1 VKELSIITKIS
12 KCLNPFENTFA
23 IFVLVRRIPLLE
35 FRDGIC
41 LLAYMKTKT
50 NKRSKQMNRK
60 KIITTSKQAQLM
72 AVAIIAA
79 SVVAAA
85 MIVGINNG
93 QNLQKVI
100 AQEAYPS
107 GKNTKETTNEH
118 KIASA
123 ASSSTNA
130 AAVAVKAVNPNQSTS
145 KEFWINTVHLDGM
158 TNINAGVKCDTC
170 PQNTPLHPPEKP
182 PVNSTIPT
190 GGGFRIVEPNKVG
203 AWDFRSF
210 TFAPDQ
216 IVVNQ
221 GDKVTLHFIG
231 VQGAH
236 HVIDVQGID
245 TFELMRGQIH
255 TVSFVAN
262 NPGTITYI
270 CHVHLP
276 NMVGQIL
283 VLPKAA
289 VV

>member
-1 VKELSIITKIS
+1 
-12 KCLNPFENTFA
+12 
-23 IFVLVRRIPLLE
+23 
-35 FRDGIC
+35 
-41 LLAYMKTKT
+41 MKTKID
-50 NKRSKQMNRK
+50 KRSMNMNQK
-60 KIITTSKQAQLM
+60 KIITSKKTQLT

-79 SVVAAA
+79 SVIVAAA
-85 MIVGINNG
+85 MIIGINNS
-93 QNLQKVI
+93 QNLQKVM
-100 AQEAYPS
+100 AQEVYPS
-107 GKNTKETTNEH
+107 GTSKTAKETTANEY
-118 KIASA
+118 KTAAA

-130 AAVAVKAVNPNQSTS
+130 VVVKAVSPNQSTN

-170 PQNTPLHPPEKP
+170 PQNTPLHPPEQP

-190 GGGFRIVEPNKVG
+190 GGGFRITEPNKVG

-236 HVIDVQGID
+236 HVITVDGVG

-255 TVSFVAN
+255 TVSFLAN
-262 NPGTITYI
+262 NPGTINYS
-270 CHVHLP
+270 CHVHMP

-289 VV
+289 TV

>member
-1 VKELSIITKIS
+1 MNKKKI
-12 KCLNPFENTFA
+12 K
-23 IFVLVRRIPLLE
+23 
-35 FRDGIC
+35 
-41 LLAYMKTKT
+41 
-50 NKRSKQMNRK
+50 SKQTWLIALAIMAAISVTTVISGISGQTLQKAFAENYSYG
-60 KIITTSKQAQLM
+60 TTSSA
-72 AVAIIAA
+72 
-79 SVVAAA
+79 
-85 MIVGINNG
+85 
-93 QNLQKVI
+93 
-100 AQEAYPS
+100 
-107 GKNTKETTNEH
+107 TTT
-118 KIASA
+118 ASA
-123 ASSSTNA
+123 SNA
-130 AAVAVKAVNPNQSTS
+130 TTFKTVNPNQSTN

-158 TNINAGVKCDTC
+158 TNVHPGVKCDTC
-170 PQNTPLHPPEKP
+170 PQNTPLHPAEQP
-182 PVNSTIPT
+182 PANSTIPA
-190 GGGFRIVEPNKVG
+190 GGGFRITEPNKVG

-210 TFAPDQ
+210 TFSPDQ

-236 HVIDVQGID
+236 HVISVEGVD

-289 VV
+289 A

>member
-1 VKELSIITKIS
+1 MNQKKMIT
-12 KCLNPFENTFA
+12 
-23 IFVLVRRIPLLE
+23 
-35 FRDGIC
+35 
-41 LLAYMKTKT
+41 
-50 NKRSKQMNRK
+50 
-60 KIITTSKQAQLM
+60 TTSKQAQLT

-79 SVVAAA
+79 SVIVVAA

-93 QNLQKVI
+93 QNLQKVM
-100 AQEAYPS
+100 AQEVYPS
-107 GKNTKETTNEH
+107 GTSTTATTNEY
-118 KIASA
+118 KTVA
-123 ASSSTNA
+123 ASSSTTAAA
-130 AAVAVKAVNPNQSTS
+130 AAVKVVNTNQSTN
-145 KEFWINTVHLDGM
+145 KEFWINTVHLDGT
-158 TNINAGVKCDTC
+158 TNINASVISDTS
-170 PQNTPLHPPEKP
+170 PQNTPTHPPEKP
-182 PVNSTIPT
+182 PVNSTIPA

-236 HVIDVQGID
+236 HVITVDGVG

-255 TVSFVAN
+255 TVSFTAN
-262 NPGTITYI
+262 SPGTINYS
-270 CHVHLP
+270 CHVHMP

-289 VV
+289 TV

>member
-1 VKELSIITKIS
+1 
-12 KCLNPFENTFA
+12 
-23 IFVLVRRIPLLE
+23 
-35 FRDGIC
+35 
-41 LLAYMKTKT
+41 M
-50 NKRSKQMNRK
+50 RSKNMNRRK
-60 KIITTSKQAQLM
+60 ITTSKQTQIM
-72 AVAIIAA
+72 AVAIIAT
-79 SVVAAA
+79 SVIAAA
-85 MIVGINNG
+85 MIIGINNG
-93 QNLQKVI
+93 QNLQKVM
-100 AQEAYPS
+100 AQEVYPS
-107 GKNTKETTNEH
+107 GTSKTTATETSNEYNTALATNSGTTASAVKVVSPNQTTN
-118 KIASA
+118 
-123 ASSSTNA
+123 
-130 AAVAVKAVNPNQSTS
+130 
-145 KEFWINTVHLDGM
+145 KEFWINTVHFDGM

-170 PQNTPLHPPEKP
+170 PQNTPTHPPEQP

-190 GGGFRIVEPNKVG
+190 GGGFRITEPNKVG

-236 HVIDVQGID
+236 HVIDVQGVD

-289 VV
+289 V

>member
-1 VKELSIITKIS
+1 
-12 KCLNPFENTFA
+12 
-23 IFVLVRRIPLLE
+23 
-35 FRDGIC
+35 
-41 LLAYMKTKT
+41 MKTKVD
-50 NKRSKQMNRK
+50 KRSKNMNRK
-60 KIITTSKQAQLM
+60 KIISTTSKQTQLM

-79 SVVAAA
+79 SVIVAA
-85 MIVGINNG
+85 MIVGINNNN
-93 QNLQKVI
+93 QNIQKVM
-100 AQEAYPS
+100 AQEVYQS
-107 GKNTKETTNEH
+107 GTSKTTAAANEY
-118 KIASA
+118 KTA
-123 ASSSTNA
+123 AAAAANSSSTNA
-130 AAVAVKAVNPNQSTS
+130 ASVAVTAVKAINPNQSTS

-170 PQNTPLHPPEKP
+170 PQNTPTHPPEKP

-190 GGGFRIVEPNKVG
+190 GGGFRITPPNKVG

-236 HVIDVQGID
+236 HVITVDGVD

-262 NPGTITYI
+262 NPGTINYS
-270 CHVHLP
+270 CHVHMP

-289 VV
+289 TTTV

>member
-1 VKELSIITKIS
+1 
-12 KCLNPFENTFA
+12 
-23 IFVLVRRIPLLE
+23 
-35 FRDGIC
+35 
-41 LLAYMKTKT
+41 MKTKID
-50 NKRSKQMNRK
+50 KRSKNMNRK
-60 KIITTSKQAQLM
+60 KIISTTSKQTQLM

-79 SVVAAA
+79 SVIAAA
-85 MIVGINNG
+85 MIVGINNNG
-93 QNLQKVI
+93 QNLQKVM
-100 AQEAYPS
+100 AQQVYPS
-107 GKNTKETTNEH
+107 GTSKTETAKTSNEY
-118 KIASA
+118 KTAPAA

-130 AAVAVKAVNPNQSTS
+130 AVTVVKAVSPNQSTS

-170 PQNTPLHPPEKP
+170 PQNTPTHPPEKP

-216 IVVNQ
+216 VVVNQ

-236 HVIDVQGID
+236 HVITIDGVD

-262 NPGTITYI
+262 NPGTITYS
-270 CHVHLP
+270 CHVHMP

-289 VV
+289 TTV

>member
-1 VKELSIITKIS
+1 
-12 KCLNPFENTFA
+12 
-23 IFVLVRRIPLLE
+23 
-35 FRDGIC
+35 
-41 LLAYMKTKT
+41 MKTKID
-50 NKRSKQMNRK
+50 KRSKNMNQK
-60 KIITTSKQAQLM
+60 KIITSKTKQTQLM

-79 SVVAAA
+79 SVITAA

-93 QNLQKVI
+93 QNLQKVL
-100 AQEAYPS
+100 AQDEVYPS
-107 GKNTKETTNEH
+107 GTSKTTETSNEYKTASAPTTN
-118 KIASA
+118 
-123 ASSSTNA
+123 SSINA
-130 AAVAVKAVNPNQSTS
+130 AAEVKTVSPNQSNN

-170 PQNTPLHPPEKP
+170 PQNTPTHPPEQP

-190 GGGFRIVEPNKVG
+190 GGGFRITEPNKVG

-210 TFAPDQ
+210 TFSPDQ

-236 HVIDVQGID
+236 HVIDVQGVD

-276 NMVGQIL
+276 NMIGQIL
-283 VLPKAA
+283 VLPNTA
-289 VV
+289 V

>member
-1 VKELSIITKIS
+1 
-12 KCLNPFENTFA
+12 
-23 IFVLVRRIPLLE
+23 
-35 FRDGIC
+35 
-41 LLAYMKTKT
+41 
-50 NKRSKQMNRK
+50 MNQK
-60 KIITTSKQAQLM
+60 KIITSKKTQLT

-79 SVVAAA
+79 LVVAAA
-85 MIVGINNG
+85 MIIGINNS
-93 QNLQKVI
+93 QNLQKVM
-100 AQEAYPS
+100 AQEVYPS
-107 GKNTKETTNEH
+107 GTSKTAKETTANEY
-118 KIASA
+118 KTAAAAAA

-130 AAVAVKAVNPNQSTS
+130 VVVKAVSPNQSTN
-145 KEFWINTVHLDGM
+145 KEFWINTVHLDGL

-170 PQNTPLHPPEKP
+170 PQNGPLHPPEKP

-190 GGGFRIVEPNKVG
+190 GGGFRITPPNKVG

-236 HVIDVQGID
+236 HVITVDGVD
-245 TFELMRGQIH
+245 TFELMRGQID

-262 NPGTITYI
+262 NPGTINYS
-270 CHVHLP
+270 CHVHMP

-283 VLPKAA
+283 VLPKATTTT
-289 VV
+289 V